1 MKKQAK
7 KVIGYIRVSSQQQ
20 VEDQTSLERQKE
32 KIKAYCAFK
41 GIENLEIIADEGIS
55 GYKTSTRKGYQNLLK
70 LCKTGQVK
78 TLIVYDLS
86 RLSRS
91 LKETLTFFDDVIKK
105 QKIEFV
111 SLCNDI
117 DTTTSTGI
125 LFFQLLGVFNE
136 FYRNDIATK
145 TKNALTHKKNKQ
157 EKTGGTVPYG
167 YTLGLKGKLFELPK
181 EQEVIILMNEL
192 KQNGLSYRGIA
203 KELEKK
209 CIRTKTGGFKWYGN
223 TVKNIL
229 SFKENF
235 DLNRTIEM
243 QCKVA

>member
-1 MKKQAK
+1 MKKQTK
-7 KVIGYIRVSSQQQ
+7 KVIGYIRVSSLQQ
-20 VEDQTSLERQKE
+20 VEDQTSLERQAE
-32 KIKAYCAFK
+32 KIKSYCAFK

-181 EQEVIILMNEL
+181 EQEVISLMNEL

-203 KELEKK
+203 KELEKQ
-209 CIRTKTGGFKWYGN
+209 CIRTKTGGLKWYGN

>member
-1 MKKQAK
+1 MKTETK
-7 KVIGYIRVSSQQQ
+7 KIIGYIRVSSQQQ
-20 VEDQTSLERQKE
+20 VEDKESLERQAE
-32 KIKAYCAFK
+32 KIKAYCALK
-41 GIENLEIIADEGIS
+41 GINNLEIISDEGIS
-55 GYKTSTRKGYQNLLK
+55 GYKTSTRKGYQTLLK
-70 LCKTGQVK
+70 LCKAGQVK

-145 TKNALTHKKNKQ
+145 TKNALGHKKNKQ
-157 EKTGGTVPYG
+157 EKTGGTIPFG
-167 YTLGLKGKLFELPK
+167 YTLGLKGKLFEYPK
-181 EQEVIILMNEL
+181 EQEAISFMMSL
-192 KQNGLSYRGIA
+192 KQEGLSYRAIA
-203 KELEKK
+203 RELENKGIK
-209 CIRTKTGGFKWYGN
+209 TKTGGLKWYGN
-223 TVKNIL
+223 TVKDIIEY
-229 SFKENF
+229 KQNF
-235 DLNRTIEM
+235 DFNSEKR
-243 QCKVA
+243 QSKVA

>member
-1 MKKQAK
+1 MKKQTK

-20 VEDQTSLERQKE
+20 VDDKESLERQAE
-32 KIKAYCAFK
+32 KIRAYCALK
-41 GIENLEIIADEGIS
+41 GITGLEIISDEGIS
-55 GYKTSTRKGYQNLLK
+55 GYKTSTRKGYQTLLK
-70 LCKTGQVK
+70 LCKAGQVK

-91 LKETLTFFDDVIKK
+91 LKETLTFFDDIIKK

-157 EKTGGTVPYG
+157 EKTGGTVPFG

-181 EQEVIILMNEL
+181 EQEVISLMNEL

-203 KELEKK
+203 KELEKQ
-209 CIRTKTGGFKWYGN
+209 CIKTKTGGFKWYGN